1 QNLCIGRCDRIH
13 QRSLARVGFDDEK
26 LRQILERQRPLGT
39 TKDLCWR
46 VYDYLDCIEHCET
59 AGLRDTFAKF
69 VRSKCHFAL
78 GEMESALL
86 CVSRYHSFMEV
97 RCSTFLNEASR
108 LKKELDPSV
117 TPTPEICRFLHLNSL
132 CLENSIAIY
141 CANAKKIFRRLN
153 FRDYFPSFTLPANDT
168 LFDDLDLDSCQMYD
182 FVKKNTRKT
191 EDHYL
196 DKELMTV
203 INFFEAKNA
212 VIGPAT
218 TSSTS
223 VTTSKERKE
232 FTKLLDELLDE
243 LPTTSGSE
251 SLDSSATTQTTAT
264 IRSFSYEET
273 TVAYATTTTATSV
286 ATSVATTA
294 ATTAATTTVSTTAKP
309 TTITTTRSTS
319 TIASPNTTQPA
330 DKPNIKGEYNDY
342 ADVTVDVVPNERENS
357 SISEN
362 FSTTTEPPKT
372 SPRSR
377 LFSDDSWEQ
386 TPPNFRYSSLRVLA
400 NGGVTPLNID
410 TTTLFGFDD
419 DDEGE
424 ANDVSDDDEDKDDKA
439 GVADSYEDS
448 ERNKGKDQV
457 STELKTTQPIGLLEV
472 KLDSNRDDVVQQ
484 EDDIPTKH
492 QSGEAREFV
501 AQSTASTAEHNVKTT
516 LIETVMESDNKSGN
530 DLDKRLNL
538 LRPSSTSPPVLPV
551 PLTDGVKTKEQVWK
565 EFNRNFG
572 EE

>member
-1 QNLCIGRCDRIH
+1 M
-13 QRSLARVGFDDEK
+13 
-26 LRQILERQRPLGT
+26 
-39 TKDLCWR
+39 
-46 VYDYLDCIEHCET
+46 
-59 AGLRDTFAKF
+59 AGYIAKYNF
-69 VRSKCHFAL
+69 
-78 GEMESALL
+78 
-86 CVSRYHSFMEV
+86 
-97 RCSTFLNEASR
+97 NEA
-108 LKKELDPSV
+108 EIITIFLDKL
-117 TPTPEICRFLHLNSL
+117 THEDL
-132 CLENSIAIY
+132 
-141 CANAKKIFRRLN
+141 
-153 FRDYFPSFTLPANDT
+153 DYFPSFTLPANDT

-196 DKELMTV
+196 D
-203 INFFEAKNA
+203 
-212 VIGPAT
+212 
-218 TSSTS
+218 
-223 VTTSKERKE
+223 KE

-572 EE
+572 EGIHSTERLTESDEEEVEEELLQSLVYTDAPAIVNNSSELPEVNSNWLHDEALMMFIDRDDRFGGEKRFSTIEDVLTIS